1 MVDAII
7 EIPRNSRVK
16 YEIDKTTNLVRVDRI
31 LSTPMVY
38 PFNYGFIPNT
48 LSSDNDPLD
57 VILLIEDTL
66 VPGCLIQIDMIGVIY
81 TTDDGEGD
89 PKILAVPS
97 YKVNNNSNPYYQ
109 NLNEIPEFLMNKI
122 EYFLTHYKDL
132 EQKKVILN
140 GKGDKDEAFECY
152 QESKQNYVDSLC

>member
-48 LSSDNDPLD
+48 LSSDGDPLD
-57 VILLIEDTL
+57 VILLIEDAL
-66 VPGCLIQIDMIGVIY
+66 VPGCLIKIDMIGVIY
-81 TTDDGEGD
+81 TNDDGDDD

-109 NLNEIPEFLMNKI
+109 NLNEIPEYLINKI

-140 GKGDKDEAFECY
+140 GKGNKDDALKCY
-152 QESKQNYVDSLC
+152 QESKQNYVNSLC